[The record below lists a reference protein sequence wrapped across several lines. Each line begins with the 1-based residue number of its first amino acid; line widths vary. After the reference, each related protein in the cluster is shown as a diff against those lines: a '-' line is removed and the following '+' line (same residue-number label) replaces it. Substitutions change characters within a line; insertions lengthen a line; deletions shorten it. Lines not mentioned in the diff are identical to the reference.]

1 MKLQKAIPV
10 TAVLAGIA
18 VGSVGGYFYRDFQV
32 SPALLSLGA
41 ALELVTGREAKA
53 QAAYELSQG
62 KLAALQDELLVL
74 EEKHGQEL
82 AAARSVRKVA
92 EVSLRAALVES
103 KRRVVVA
110 EAVPIPAPVIIPDDP
125 DDPEAQA
132 VYLSDLKTCCTSWKF
147 LAVTRQDA
155 IAGLQVTQVKL
166 TNVNKALVLEVKQ
179 EQVLRA
185 TIDRDRDLWKQRYT
199 VADKRVKKLKGS
211 RLKWSLGAIA
221 GAAAGIYFSG
231 R

>member
-1 MKLQKAIPV
+1 MKLKKVLPV
-10 TAVLAGIA
+10 AAVLAGIA
-18 VGSVGGYFYRDFQV
+18 GGSVCGYLVREAQV

-53 QAAYELSQG
+53 QAAYVLSQG